1 MTDEQQT
8 PAPEAGDEAVRE
20 DQTSASEATENT
32 EGQTDDQPADPDGA
46 KPEGEEVS
54 ASKARRERR
63 KAEMQR
69 LREEA
74 DAARR
79 AKEEAEARRD
89 KIKAQAEQSST
100 PPKESSFTDY
110 NEYLIA
116 LGAYQAARG
125 WDERQSREAEE
136 QVSQHDQRL
145 QAVERQRQAELA
157 QEWAAQVEDAQTRYA
172 DFDRVVNDP
181 NLPIAQHVAGM
192 IQTADNGADL
202 AYYLGTHRDEAA
214 RISQMPPMEAAR
226 ALGRI
231 EARLSLPKPK
241 TTTETPDPI
250 DPVRPKATAAKD
262 PSKMSMA
269 EYRKWR
275 GL

>member
-1 MTDEQQT
+1 MDEQQT

-20 DQTSASEATENT
+20 ADASQSEATENT
-32 EGQTDDQPADPDGA
+32 EGQIDDQPAEQEGDTPD
-46 KPEGEEVS
+46 GEEVS

-69 LREEA
+69 LRDEA
-74 DAARR
+74 EAARK
-79 AKEEAEARRD
+79 AKEQAEARRD
-89 KIKAQAEQSST
+89 KIKADAEKSST
-100 PPKESSFTDY
+100 PPKESEFTDY

-145 QAVERQRQAELA
+145 QEVERQRQAEIA
-157 QEWAAQVEDAQTRYA
+157 QEWAAQVADAKTRYA
-172 DFDRVVNDP
+172 DFDKVVSDP
-181 NLPIAQHVAGM
+181 TLPIAQHVATM
-192 IQTADNGADL
+192 IASSDNGADL
-202 AYYLGTHRDEAA
+202 AYYLGTNRNEAA
-214 RISQMPPMEAAR
+214 SISQMPPMEAAR

-231 EARLSLPKPK
+231 EARMSLPKPK

-250 DPVRPKATAAKD
+250 EPVKPKATATKD
-262 PSKMSMA
+262 PSKMSVA